1 MSGNFEGW
9 DVSFHFADAYE
20 DVPRFDFTNQL
31 PGGVQMQHSR
41 VLLGGVGGDYAF
53 GSWLVKSEL
62 AVLDGIHFATTGEKT
77 RIDAMLGLEYYGIA
91 ESTFALEI
99 VNRHL
104 DDYQGSMKGF
114 PDYAQRDTVE
124 TALRWSADWLQARL
138 HSVALA
144 LVAGEKAQDGS
155 VLRFSADYDIRDAL
169 SFGGG
174 IQIFLK
180 GRGGSALMHPYSPEP
195 VCRERPRLPAP
206 QIQLLKRPCGTAH
219 APLYPRRP
227 MPRAARAPLPL
238 AAVHFRSLGCPK
250 NQLDTEVM
258 LGALSLSQY
267 AIAERLEDADVAIVN
282 TCAFIESAREES
294 IQAILDVAD
303 LRESGRL
310 RALLVTGC
318 MPQRYGDELAK
329 ELPEVDAF
337 IGTSQYPNVPEILAE
352 VLAGRSRGL
361 YVEARRTHLY
371 DHTSPRLLIGP
382 GHSAYVKTSEG
393 CDRICSFCAIP
404 GIRGKFQSRT
414 LESLVLECEALAA
427 AGVKEVNLVAQD
439 SDLLGQGSRPGGRS
453 SRACC
458 ARSTPS
464 KASPGSACST
474 SIPRPSAT
482 S

>member
-1 MSGNFEGW
+1 MPRT
-9 DVSFHFADAYE
+9 ADAL
-20 DVPRFDFTNQL
+20 VPR
-31 PGGVQMQHSR
+31 
-41 VLLGGVGGDYAF
+41 
-53 GSWLVKSEL
+53 
-62 AVLDGIHFATTGEKT
+62 
-77 RIDAMLGLEYYGIA
+77 
-91 ESTFALEI
+91 
-99 VNRHL
+99 
-104 DDYQGSMKGF
+104 
-114 PDYAQRDTVE
+114 
-124 TALRWSADWLQARL
+124 
-138 HSVALA
+138 
-144 LVAGEKAQDGS
+144 
-155 VLRFSADYDIRDAL
+155 
-169 SFGGG
+169 
-174 IQIFLK
+174 
-180 GRGGSALMHPYSPEP
+180 
-195 VCRERPRLPAP
+195 
-206 QIQLLKRPCGTAH
+206 
-219 APLYPRRP
+219 
-227 MPRAARAPLPL
+227 

-258 LGALSLSQY
+258 LGALSLSEF

-337 IGTSQYPNVPEILAE
+337 IGTSQYPNVPEILSE

-371 DHTSPRLLIGP
+371 DHRSPRLLIGP

-439 SDLLGQGSRPGGRS
+439 QTSWGKDLPGRPEAREPAAPARRHRRPRVDPPALRLSDGRQRRARSRCSRRAAACFPTSTCRS
-453 SRACC
+453 STRAIACC
-458 ARSTPS
+458 GR
-464 KASPGSACST
+464 
-474 SIPRPSAT
+474 
-482 S
+482 

>member
-1 MSGNFEGW
+1 
-9 DVSFHFADAYE
+9 
-20 DVPRFDFTNQL
+20 
-31 PGGVQMQHSR
+31 
-41 VLLGGVGGDYAF
+41 
-53 GSWLVKSEL
+53 
-62 AVLDGIHFATTGEKT
+62 
-77 RIDAMLGLEYYGIA
+77 
-91 ESTFALEI
+91 
-99 VNRHL
+99 
-104 DDYQGSMKGF
+104 
-114 PDYAQRDTVE
+114 
-124 TALRWSADWLQARL
+124 
-138 HSVALA
+138 
-144 LVAGEKAQDGS
+144 
-155 VLRFSADYDIRDAL
+155 
-169 SFGGG
+169 
-174 IQIFLK
+174 
-180 GRGGSALMHPYSPEP
+180 
-195 VCRERPRLPAP
+195 
-206 QIQLLKRPCGTAH
+206 
-219 APLYPRRP
+219 
-227 MPRAARAPLPL
+227 MPRTARAPTPH

-337 IGTSQYPNVPEILAE
+337 IGTSQYPNVPEILAD

-371 DHTSPRLLIGP
+371 DHRSPRLLIGP

-414 LESLVLECEALAA
+414 LASLVLECEALAA

-439 SDLLGQGSRPGGRS
+439 QTSWGKDLPGRPKLASLLRQLDAIEGLAWIRLLYVYPTAVNDELIEVLANSRRVLPYVDVPLQHASDRLLRDMKRGVTAERQQRLIEKLRANIPGLTLRTTFIVGFPGETEEDFEALCAFAREARFDRLGCFRYSDEAGTAAQLLPNKVPRS
-453 SRACC
+453 V
-458 ARSTPS
+458 ARSRH
-464 KASPGSACST
+464 KRLLELQHALLAEKLASLVGSEQDVLVDAIGPHVSQARLASQAPEIDGGVLLRGACQPGELRRARISAVRGGVDLEAEL
-474 SIPRPSAT
+474 IA
-482 S
+482 